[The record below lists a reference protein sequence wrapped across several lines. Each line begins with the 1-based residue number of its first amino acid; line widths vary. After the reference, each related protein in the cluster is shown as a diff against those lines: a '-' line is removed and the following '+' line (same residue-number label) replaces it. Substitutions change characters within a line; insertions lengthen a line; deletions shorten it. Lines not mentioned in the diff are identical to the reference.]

1 MLNERSQALKAL
13 YMLLFIKKKNS
24 RKSNLQNSKL
34 DWCFPGSV
42 SGDGECLPVETM
54 GRLG

>member
-34 DWCFPGSV
+34 DWCFPGSM